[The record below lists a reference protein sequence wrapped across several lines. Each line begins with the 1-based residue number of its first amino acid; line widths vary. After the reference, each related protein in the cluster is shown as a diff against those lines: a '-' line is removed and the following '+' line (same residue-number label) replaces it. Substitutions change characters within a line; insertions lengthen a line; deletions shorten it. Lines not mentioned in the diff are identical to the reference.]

1 MLVGDW
7 DQLRGQPRIFKQRM
21 PTGFTVNDG
30 LGPFGS
36 RLKRELDIAGSDF
49 SWSGFVVSG
58 SPSSPPST
66 KLPQGRR
73 PPNR

>member
-58 SPSSPPST
+58 SPSSPPSI